1 MEEGVKDNGLLAR
14 SNWTPNRKRSMEYSR
29 HLCVVTR
36 SSSSML
42 TGNTRTRAFSF
53 PEATA
58 FTSHAYHGQYDA
70 FRKRNLTSAG
80 KQGNAERLTKQIK
93 VYNMDKRFRRKFG
106 PSDTQLGKTQ
116 YTSELSPLPQ
126 IDVSRES
133 PFNSMQGRKEDDE
146 RSYCDSVLSFACSG
160 FTNPDVHKK
169 TSDGKLQN
177 RAKFDAIENWLQSLP
192 GPDL

>member
-1 MEEGVKDNGLLAR
+1 MEERVKDNGLLAR

-29 HLCVVTR
+29 HLCGVTR

-42 TGNTRTRAFSF
+42 MGNTRTRAFSY

-58 FTSHAYHGQYDA
+58 FTSHTYHGQYDA
-70 FRKRNLTSAG
+70 FRKRNLTLAGRQGSA
-80 KQGNAERLTKQIK
+80 ESLTKQIK
-93 VYNMDKRFRRKFG
+93 VYSMDKRFRRKFG
-106 PSDTQLGKTQ
+106 PSDTLDKTQ
-116 YTSELSPLPQ
+116 DTSELLPLLQ

-133 PFNSMQGRKEDDE
+133 PTYSVQGRKGDDE

-160 FTNPDVHKK
+160 FTNSDVHKR
-169 TSDGKLQN
+169 TSDEKLQN
-177 RAKFDAIENWLQSLP
+177 RAKFDAIENWLQTLP